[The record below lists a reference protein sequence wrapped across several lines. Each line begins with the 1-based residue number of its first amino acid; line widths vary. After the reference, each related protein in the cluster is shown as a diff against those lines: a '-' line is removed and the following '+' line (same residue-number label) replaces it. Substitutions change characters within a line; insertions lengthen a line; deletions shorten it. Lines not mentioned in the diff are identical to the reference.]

1 MFSSIVQKLHKS
13 YKELDSIYIDY
24 AKNHNL
30 SISSFWIL
38 YSINQSSEPL
48 TQAEMCNIWTF
59 TQQTI
64 NTSLKNLEKDE
75 YIEFRLSP
83 NNKKNKYIYLTQK
96 GQSLSKEIIIP
107 FIQAEEEAMK
117 TFSEEQQNLYNRF
130 IKQHFEQLL
139 SAVSKI
145 TK

>member
-1 MFSSIVQKLHKS
+1 
-13 YKELDSIYIDY
+13 
-24 AKNHNL
+24 
-30 SISSFWIL
+30 
-38 YSINQSSEPL
+38 
-48 TQAEMCNIWTF
+48 MCNIWTF

-117 TFSEEQQNLYNRF
+117 AFSEEQQKMYNKF
-130 IKQHFEQLL
+130 IKQHFEQLS

-145 TK
+145 KK

>member
-1 MFSSIVQKLHKS
+1 MTPSIIQTLHQS

-117 TFSEEQQNLYNRF
+117 TFSEKQQNLYNRF